1 MIDSIWLLR
10 IVEDTVVD
18 GPGFRTAVYGSGCNH
33 RCKGC
38 HNPHSWNK
46 ENGEQYMIQEVA
58 DKILMN
64 PVSDVTFTGGDP
76 FYQAEAFGRL
86 AELIKK
92 RSNKKIWCYTGYCFE
107 EVVRHSGFR
116 HLLSQIDILVDGPFI
131 QDLHEPGLL
140 FRGSRNQRL
149 IDVRLSLIHNRVIEW
164 NYNPFPVF
172 EKETL

>member
-1 MIDSIWLLR
+1 MIDSIRLLR

-18 GPGFRTAVYGSGCNH
+18 GPGFRTAVYGSGCSH

-38 HNPHSWNK
+38 HNPHSWELN
-46 ENGEQYMIQEVA
+46 NGVVYAIRDVA
-58 DKILMN
+58 DQLLAN

-76 FYQAEAFGRL
+76 FYQAEAFTQL

-107 EVVRHSGFR
+107 EIATVPQYR
-116 HLLSQIDILVDGPFI
+116 HLLSYIDVLVDGPF
-131 QDLHEPGLL
+131 QQEQHEPGLL

-149 IDVRLSLIHNRVIEW
+149 IDVRLSLAQNKTVEW

-172 EKETL
+172 EKEIL